1 MNLNDLFTEEKVRLD
16 PKCWTGKKIGNPKTK
31 MKGGVRVN
39 NCVPA
44 ESVEEDLSR
53 RGFLKGAGAAA
64 VAGAAGGAM
73 DAKAQDKLKIAVEV
87 GELDTGTKEY
97 DSVSS
102 GQARNF
108 VYLYDSSQ
116 FVMQWIDSR
125 GNKISEP
132 EVFQAKGTFP
142 DFKNRPTTMYIGTKN
157 AVKVVPNGSPEGDM
171 IYFTPR
177 NWIDQKIGWR
187 SVYYQ
192 MFSKVKES
200 VEQGVAEG
208 EQRVDSIVTDALKIM
223 RGSELSDAVQALKTV
238 LGDREY
244 NSRRGHY
251 NFYVRQ
257 ILDMYGQQGMAED
270 QLDEKSTSQAQFR
283 TMAAAAHNPEFAKK
297 VGISRDVAKEFHG
310 ADRKQDYTDL
320 PKKADESKSA
330 PKEKEADYGD
340 DYQAMVARVKKLAGM
355 GPLKTVY
362 DPARRVYRNVPTAVQ
377 PKK

>member
-340 DYQAMVARVKKLAGM
+340 DYQDMVARVKKLAGM